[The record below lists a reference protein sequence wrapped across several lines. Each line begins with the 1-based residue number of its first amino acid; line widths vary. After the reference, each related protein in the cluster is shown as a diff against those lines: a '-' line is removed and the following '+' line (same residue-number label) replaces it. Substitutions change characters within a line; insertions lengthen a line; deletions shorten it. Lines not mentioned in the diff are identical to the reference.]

1 MSVGLRVP
9 AHNNGKLLGHLT
21 PEYSSHLGMYQNHS
35 NPINERPFNGYFGAQ
50 PGRQGFDPNLFLLLW
65 GLEPKDWGYR
75 LATSSCC
82 NLLPSAGQPSRS
94 RFLARLSKRGLSLPW
109 GNLHAA
115 RDCPRDCSRDQVQYE
130 PRSKC
135 PVQTI
140 AQCAEGAA
148 VSQNDCPK
156 EWVAKCQCVGLLPSC
171 LNSCRPQPWAHE
183 RASTPASCWPSVTKW
198 D

>member
-1 MSVGLRVP
+1 
-9 AHNNGKLLGHLT
+9 
-21 PEYSSHLGMYQNHS
+21 MYQDHS
-35 NPINERPFNGYFGAQ
+35 NPINERPFNGYFRAQ
-50 PGRQGFDPNLFLLLW
+50 PGRQGFDPNLSKPIFSPL
-65 GLEPKDWGYR
+65 GYR

-109 GNLHAA
+109 RNLHAA
-115 RDCPRDCSRDQVQYE
+115 RDRPRDCSGDQVQYE

-148 VSQNDCPK
+148 VSQNDWFLRTIAPK
-156 EWVAKCQCVGLLPSC
+156 SGW
-171 LNSCRPQPWAHE
+171 LNVNVWACFQ
-183 RASTPASCWPSVTKW
+183 AA
-198 D
+198 

>member
-21 PEYSSHLGMYQNHS
+21 PEIFFSFGDVSNHS
-35 NPINERPFNGYFGAQ
+35 NPINERPLNGAKVLTQ
-50 PGRQGFDPNLFLLLW
+50 TCPNLFFLLW
-65 GLEPKDWGYR
+65 GFDAEDWGYR

-109 GNLHAA
+109 RNLHAA
-115 RDCPRDCSRDQVQYE
+115 RDRPKDCSGDQVQYE

-156 EWVAKCQCVGLLPSC
+156 EWVAKCQCICLLPSC